1 MDKRAVFFTDN
12 GKKVI
17 DKLNMEYSQRGMDT
31 VLSYDSDNSLEDFV
45 SQSFKDNACLIF
57 VSAIGIALR
66 YISGYV
72 RDKLTDS
79 PVIVIDDN
87 AQFVIP
93 LLSGHVG
100 GANKLALTIAE
111 LLDAIPV
118 ITTATDINDSFSP
131 DVFAVENHLKIQNR
145 EGIKKVSGKA
155 MEGKAITLSVK
166 NYPPKE
172 PVDVLISD
180 VSDAD
185 TEYSL
190 LLSPK
195 PYVIGVGTKKGKDF
209 EEAEKFIQ
217 SVLADHNISID
228 EVYSLCS
235 IDRKQNEE
243 CLVHFS
249 EKYRVPF
256 ITFDAELLEKAVGD
270 FSHSDY
276 VYETVGVGN
285 VCERAAILGCM
296 NSGEL
301 VVRKK
306 VSDGITVAVARRNI

>member
-1 MDKRAVFFTDN
+1 MDKRAVFFTEN

-17 DKLNMEYSQRGMDT
+17 EKLDAEYRKRGMDP
-31 VLSYDSDNSLEDFV
+31 VSFYDSQISLEEYIRR
-45 SQSFKDNACLIF
+45 SFEDRACLIF

-72 RDKLTDS
+72 RDKLLDS

-100 GANKLALTIAE
+100 GANKLALTMAE
-111 LLDAIPV
+111 LLEAIPV

-131 DVFAVENHLKIQNR
+131 DSFAVENHLKIHNR

-155 MEGKAITLSVK
+155 LEGKAVTLSVK
-166 NYPPKE
+166 SFPPEK

-180 VSDAD
+180 VADAD
-185 TEYSL
+185 MEYSL

-195 PYVIGVGTKKGKDF
+195 PYVLGVGTKKGKLC
-209 EEAEKFIQ
+209 EEAEDFI
-217 SVLADHNISID
+217 LAILEENNISID
-228 EVYSLCS
+228 EIYSLCS
-235 IDRKQNEE
+235 IDRKQEEE

-256 ITFDAELLEKAVGD
+256 ITFDAVNIPYPYSALSSNKELAQAT
-270 FSHSDY
+270 
-276 VYETVGVGN
+276 VYG
-285 VCERAAILGCM
+285 ILGI
-296 NSGEL
+296 L
-301 VVRKK
+301 PP
-306 VSDGITVAVARRNI
+306 